1 MEYIAFDAI
10 FDALS
15 GSGVK
20 NMTRT
25 VLDTLLRM
33 DNDLHIIQLE
43 TACGAAIQ
51 SFEGAQ
57 DFLILIINKILT
69 ILFLI
74 KTSIP
79 DCLELDSLIVSG
91 DVTFGKGV
99 SLRNT
104 VIIIANHSDR
114 IDISAGAIL
123 ENKIVFGN
131 LRILEY

>member
-20 NMTRT
+20 NMART

-33 DNDLHIIQLE
+33 DNGLHVIQLE

-57 DFLILIINKILT
+57 DFLIFIINKILT

-74 KTSIP
+74 KTSIL
-79 DCLELDSLIVSG
+79 DCRELDSLIVSG